1 MSDLR
6 FAPKGTI
13 WVCAACGKTHKDR
26 YGEDGEG
33 DLGWDESC
41 MLKAVLCE
49 EDTYPWVAV
58 DAAPGHGEGAPVADQ
73 LMEIRARLVEQRQ
86 DAAAEAVG
94 MAVACLLAAPAEKPA
109 KPEDGD
115 V

>member
-1 MSDLR
+1 MMSSLR
-6 FAPKGTI
+6 FALKGTI

-33 DLGWDESC
+33 DRGWDESC

-49 EDTYPWVAV
+49 EGTYPWVAV
-58 DAAPGHGEGAPVADQ
+58 DLP
-73 LMEIRARLVEQRQ
+73 
-86 DAAAEAVG
+86 
-94 MAVACLLAAPAEKPA
+94 APAEKPA
-109 KPEDGD
+109 KQEDGD